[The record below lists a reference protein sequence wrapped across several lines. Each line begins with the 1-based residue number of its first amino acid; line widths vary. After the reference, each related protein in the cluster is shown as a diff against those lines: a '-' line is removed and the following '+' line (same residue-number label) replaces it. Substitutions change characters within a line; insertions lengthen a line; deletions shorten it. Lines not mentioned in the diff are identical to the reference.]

1 MDGLSFFNLA
11 SQRLGWLAEGQ
22 RVVAENVANADTPGF
37 KARKISEFEQ
47 LLEASRA
54 SELKTTD
61 AQHISGTGGPTNV
74 KVSVDENT
82 WGESLNGN
90 TVILE
95 QQTIKANEI
104 GESYQV
110 AASLYRKGH
119 ESIAFIGG
127 LLENNDR
134 TQSRLDGYRAAL
146 MDHNLPV
153 DEQLI
158 RDVPFEFED
167 GSLAMRELLA
177 VGKRIDAVFAASDIL
192 ALGALL
198 ECNRQ
203 DLSVPGDIA
212 VAGFDDERLA
222 SLIKPSLTTIGVPR
236 SAIGSKVADIV
247 LSPLRGEPA
256 SLEQPDGRLVPV
268 RFWGDEYYQRLEDP
282 ALCAQLGAAARETAR
297 ADFGTWADCAARFE
311 HVYRSLS

>member
-119 ESIAFIGG
+119 E
-127 LLENNDR
+127 LL
-134 TQSRLDGYRAAL
+134 
-146 MDHNLPV
+146 
-153 DEQLI
+153 
-158 RDVPFEFED
+158 
-167 GSLAMRELLA
+167 
-177 VGKRIDAVFAASDIL
+177 
-192 ALGALL
+192 
-198 ECNRQ
+198 
-203 DLSVPGDIA
+203 
-212 VAGFDDERLA
+212 RLA
-222 SLIKPSLTTIGVPR
+222 
-236 SAIGSKVADIV
+236 AAGS
-247 LSPLRGEPA
+247 R
-256 SLEQPDGRLVPV
+256 
-268 RFWGDEYYQRLEDP
+268 
-282 ALCAQLGAAARETAR
+282 
-297 ADFGTWADCAARFE
+297 
-311 HVYRSLS
+311 